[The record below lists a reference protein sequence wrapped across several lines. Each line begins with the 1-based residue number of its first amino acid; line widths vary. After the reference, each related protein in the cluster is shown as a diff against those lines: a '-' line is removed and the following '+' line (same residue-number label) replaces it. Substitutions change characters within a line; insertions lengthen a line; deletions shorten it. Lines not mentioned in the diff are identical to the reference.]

1 MTTIRIVRRNNC
13 HKYHIYDK
21 YVKHNEY
28 ATYNN
33 TRAEGGGGAW
43 WGLGCH
49 QPRHGAHSRRVRV
62 AAPTASGTGRC
73 TLARSAIAA
82 CARSHTD
89 PPALQYHETALMK
102 ASRDGHAAVV
112 DALLA
117 AGADPKAKGG
127 LVSGWAL
134 GAWDDACCGASRA
147 ATCHMHG
154 YSVAHVAHGDL
165 TVS

>member
-1 MTTIRIVRRNNC
+1 MTTIRIARCNNC
-13 HKYHIYDK
+13 HKYHIDDK
-21 YVKHNEY
+21 YNKHNEY

-33 TRAEGGGGAW
+33 TRAEGRGGAW

-49 QPRHGAHSRRVRV
+49 QPRHRANSRRVRV
-62 AAPTASGTGRC
+62 PAPTAPRTGRC

-89 PPALQYHETALMK
+89 PAALQCNWTALMK

-112 DALLA
+112 DALLD
-117 AGADPKAKGG
+117 AGADPKAKNR
-127 LVSGWAL
+127 VSGWAL
-134 GAWDDACCGASRA
+134 GAWDDACCCASRA

-154 YSVAHVAHGDL
+154 YSVAHVARCDL
-165 TVS
+165 TVT